1 VKSLPNNYHQIK
13 SANWH
18 VTTRCNYN
26 CRFCFSQKLGK
37 EIDNLDY
44 VKKILEKLNALKI
57 EKMNFVGGEPL
68 LHPLI
73 FDVVRLA
80 KSMGFVVSVVSNGY
94 YLDKKKIFDLSPFV
108 DWIGISVDSQ
118 NEHVE
123 KALGRGDGNHVK
135 HIIEIADFIH
145 EAGIKLKINTT
156 VTRLNWTENMQPLI
170 RRLKPSR
177 WKVFQVLYIQGQND
191 QHFSELSIT
200 DDQFEYFKSINQEP
214 LEGTTTVFEGN
225 DAMLASYFML
235 SPGGMVM
242 SNKDGANR
250 ALIPLE
256 SVNQEKLSQV
266 VDVDRYIQR
275 GGNYS
280 W

>member
-1 VKSLPNNYHQIK
+1 
-13 SANWH
+13 
-18 VTTRCNYN
+18 
-26 CRFCFSQKLGK
+26 
-37 EIDNLDY
+37 
-44 VKKILEKLNALKI
+44 
-57 EKMNFVGGEPL
+57 MNFVGGEPL